1 MVTRR
6 IRYRTGD
13 DLLDQRIE
21 ELIAEA
27 AITRDQDLYFELLT
41 SVLRM
46 GREGLDRG
54 DLKIA
59 NSTLKEMRYAFG
71 VFAPY
76 RQTRKLAIFGSART
90 GVDEPA
96 YLAARAVG
104 AEIAMEG
111 WMVITGGGPGIM
123 TAGIEGAG
131 ADNSF
136 AVSIVLPFEPS
147 GGAALV
153 GDGRS
158 VNFRYFFNR
167 KLTFMKE
174 ASAYVLFP
182 GGFGTMD
189 ETFELLT
196 LLQTGR
202 ESPAPIVLFEPD
214 GDAYWR
220 SFRHFLDVEL
230 LDAGLI
236 RREDLDLFH
245 ITNDVTDA
253 VQHVTSFYRVYDS
266 LRYVGGRLVLRLRQE
281 PTDDQIELLNE
292 RYADIIASGR
302 VERTVASD
310 AEIADDDALTLHRLQ
325 FRFTNDSY
333 ARLHAMIRT
342 INTF

>member
-1 MVTRR
+1 MANRR
-6 IRYRTGD
+6 PRYRTGD
-13 DLLDQRIE
+13 DDLDARIE
-21 ELIAEA
+21 ALIAEA
-27 AITRDQDLYFELLT
+27 GVTRDEDLVFELVT

-46 GREGLDRG
+46 AREGLNRG

-71 VFAPY
+71 VFDPY
-76 RQTRKLAIFGSART
+76 RAVPKLAIFGSART
-90 GVDEPA
+90 RIDEPA
-96 YLAARAVG
+96 YRAARAVG
-104 AEIAMEG
+104 RAIARKG

-131 ADNSF
+131 PENSF
-136 AVSIVLPFEPS
+136 AVSIVLPFEPA
-147 GGAALV
+147 GGAVMV
-153 GDGRS
+153 GDGKV

-245 ITNDVTDA
+245 ITNDVADA

-281 PTDDQIELLNE
+281 PTDDHIELLNE

-302 VERTVASD
+302 IERTVASD

-333 ARLHAMIRT
+333 ARLHALIRT